1 MDSNAFKEKQKMFQR
16 EAEKNNLK
24 LRETMTFKESKTKN
38 GLSSEVKNSQKKNNY
53 VLKLAS
59 DMENQKKNKRQK
71 SSDKV
76 IN

>member
-38 GLSSEVKNSQKKNNY
+38 GLNNEVKN
-53 VLKLAS
+53 
-59 DMENQKKNKRQK
+59 
-71 SSDKV
+71 
-76 IN
+76 